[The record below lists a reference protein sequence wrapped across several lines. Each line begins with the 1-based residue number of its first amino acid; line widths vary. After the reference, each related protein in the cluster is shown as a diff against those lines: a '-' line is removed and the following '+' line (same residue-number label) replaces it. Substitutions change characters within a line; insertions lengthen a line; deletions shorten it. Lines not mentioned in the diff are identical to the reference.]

1 MSGLRTNLRVFFV
14 GGLISFRALFN
25 WLSPWIYVPS
35 LLVAPIVQIL
45 LFAYMGRAAGVE
57 SDGFYVIGNA
67 VQYSAIPCLFA
78 MANTVAGERWTQTLG
93 IVLVTPANRLAL
105 FLGRSLPVVVNGFI
119 VSMFSLVVG
128 SLLLG
133 VSIPSTAWLP
143 LGLVVLVAAA
153 SCTGMG
159 LANAALGL
167 RVRETAVMSNVLF
180 GVLLIFCGAN
190 IPLDAMPGWMAAIAS
205 WMPLTHAIEAAR
217 GLAAG
222 GTLGS
227 VAGLIGQEVALGLLY
242 GAAGLVALRLLEAE
256 GRRRATLEI
265 Q

>member
-1 MSGLRTNLRVFFV
+1 MTSLRIFFV

-35 LLVAPIVQIL
+35 MLVAPIVQIL
-45 LFAYMGRAAGVE
+45 LFAYMGRTAGVG
-57 SDGFYVIGNA
+57 SDTFYVIGNA

-93 IVLVTPANRLAL
+93 IVLVTPARRVPL
-105 FLGRSLPVVVNGFI
+105 FLGRSLPVLVNGFL

-133 VSIPSTAWLP
+133 VSIPASAWLP
-143 LGLVVLVAAA
+143 LALVVAVAAG
-153 SCTGMG
+153 SCTGLG

-167 RVRETAVMSNVLF
+167 RVRETAVTSNVLF
-180 GVLLIFCGAN
+180 GVLLIFSGAN
-190 IPLDAMPGWMAAIAS
+190 VALSSLPGWMAAVGS
-205 WMPLTHAIEAAR
+205 WMPLSHAITAAR
-217 GLAAG
+217 ELAAG
-222 GTLGS
+222 
-227 VAGLIGQEVALGLLY
+227 AGLADVSGLLAQEVGLGVLY
-242 GAAGLVALRLLEAE
+242 GALGLVALRLLELE

>member
-1 MSGLRTNLRVFFV
+1 MTSLRIFFI

-25 WLSPWIYVPS
+25 WLSPWVYIPS
-35 LLVAPIVQIL
+35 MLVAPIVQIL

-57 SDGFYVIGNA
+57 SDEFYVIGNA

-93 IVLVTPANRLAL
+93 IVLVTPANRVAL
-105 FLGRSLPVVVNGFI
+105 FLGRSLPVVVNGFF
-119 VSMFSLVVG
+119 VSMFSLLVG

-133 VSIPSTAWLP
+133 VRLPAASWLP
-143 LGLVVLVAAA
+143 LALVVGIAAV
-153 SCTGMG
+153 SCTGLG

-180 GVLLIFCGAN
+180 GLLLIFCGAN
-190 IPLDAMPGWMAAIAS
+190 IGVDSLPAWMESTAR
-205 WMPLTHAIEAAR
+205 WLPLTHAIEAAR
-217 GLAAG
+217 AIADG

-227 VAGLIGQEVALGLLY
+227 VSGLIGRELGLGVLY
-242 GAAGLVALRLLEAE
+242 GAIGLVALRLLEVE
-256 GRRRATLEI
+256 GRRKATLEI

>member
-1 MSGLRTNLRVFFV
+1 MTDLRIFFV

-35 LLVAPIVQIL
+35 LLIAPIVQIL
-45 LFAYMGRAAGVE
+45 LFAYMGRAAGVQ
-57 SDGFYVIGNA
+57 SDEFYVIGNA

-93 IVLVTPANRLAL
+93 IVLVTPAHRVPL
-105 FLGRSLPVVVNGFI
+105 FLGRSLPVVINGFF

-128 SLLLG
+128 SLLLD
-133 VSIPSTAWLP
+133 VDIPRSAWLP
-143 LGLVVLVAAA
+143 LALVVAVAAA
-153 SCTGMG
+153 SCTGLG

-180 GVLLIFCGAN
+180 GLLLIFSGAN
-190 IPLDAMPGWMAAIAS
+190 IPLDELPPWMATVGS
-205 WMPLTHAIEAAR
+205 WLPLTHAIEAAR
-217 GLAAG
+217 ELAAG
-222 GTLGS
+222 ATLADVS
-227 VAGLIGQEVALGLLY
+227 GLIGQEVALGVLY
-242 GAAGLVALRLLEAE
+242 GAIGLLALRFLELE

>member
-1 MSGLRTNLRVFFV
+1 MISALRIFLI

-45 LFAYMGRAAGVE
+45 LFAYMGRSAGVE

-93 IVLVTPANRLAL
+93 IVLVTPAPRVPL
-105 FLGRSLPVVVNGFI
+105 FLGRSLPVVVNGFF

-128 SLLLG
+128 CLLLS
-133 VSIPSTAWLP
+133 VSIPGSAWLP
-143 LGLVVLVAAA
+143 LALVVAVAAA

-180 GVLLIFCGAN
+180 GVLLIFSGAN
-190 IPLDAMPGWMAAIAS
+190 IALSSLPHWMATIGT
-205 WMPLTHAIEAAR
+205 WLPLSHSIEAAR
-217 GLAAG
+217 ELAAG
-222 GTLGS
+222 GTLRGVS
-227 VAGLIGQEVALGLLY
+227 GLLLREVGLGVAYGALGLIS
-242 GAAGLVALRLLEAE
+242 LRLLELE